1 MRNLTLTPFVHTD
14 LHAGRGGLHGGL
26 GGSSGPADGDEPA
39 LYQYREMSGG
49 SAGGAAS
56 LRFGGAPRGR
66 GRAFGARAATLNFRS
81 AGSFD
86 LVVDLGQR
94 IGSAEWCRG
103 LLTLIALCWAAWSL
117 APSPRPLPGAVPMP
131 FAEAEAEQARALSIA
146 PLAYG
151 GDTGRRMAPTE
162 AVVPL
167 PEAPERPIVDLTAS
181 LGQGDSLS
189 ATLQRAGVG
198 AAEAGEIA
206 AMVGAV
212 VPAGDLR
219 AGTAIDLTLGR
230 RPNRLVAR
238 PLEKLAMRARFDL
251 KIEIARAGDALRLT
265 QIPIAV
271 DNTPLRIQGR
281 VGDSLYRSA
290 RAAGVPAR
298 IVETYLRALATQI
311 GVPSGISGDDRFDI
325 IVAHRRAA
333 TGESETGDLLFAGLR
348 RERGRDLQ
356 LMQWTSGGTTQW
368 FEASGV
374 GRQSGGLLRPVP
386 GGVNSAFGP
395 RYHPVLHYMR
405 MHTGVDFHAAYGQ
418 PIVAVADGRVMR
430 AGRAG
435 GYGNQV
441 MLAHAGGLVT
451 SYSHMSRF
459 AVSAGD
465 RVRRGQVIGYVGATG
480 LATGPHLHYEM
491 FRGGARV
498 NPLTTQF
505 ATRAQLSGA
514 DLAGFRNRLRS
525 LLATPI
531 GGRPAGATSA
541 HMTAP

>member
-1 MRNLTLTPFVHTD
+1 MN
-14 LHAGRGGLHGGL
+14 GG
-26 GGSSGPADGDEPA
+26 PT
-39 LYQYREMSGG
+39 
-49 SAGGAAS
+49 GGAAA
-56 LRFGGAPRGR
+56 LRLGGDGPGLARRRFGQ
-66 GRAFGARAATLNFRS
+66 RAATLSYRR
-81 AGSFD
+81 AGNFD

-94 IGSAEWCRG
+94 IGSGEWLRG
-103 LLTLIALCWAAWSL
+103 LVTLGALCWAILSL
-117 APSPRPLPGAVPMP
+117 VPPLAPLPGAAPAP
-131 FAEAEAEQARALSIA
+131 FSDAEAAQARTLDIA

-167 PEAPERPIVDLTAS
+167 PEAPERPIVDLTAT
-181 LGQGDSLS
+181 LGQGDGLA

-198 AAEAGEIA
+198 GAEAARVA
-206 AMVGAV
+206 AMIGAV
-212 VPAGDLR
+212 VPPGDMQAG
-219 AGTAIDLTLGR
+219 GVINLTLGR

-238 PLEKLAMRARFDL
+238 PLDRLAMRARFDL
-251 KIEIARAGDALRLT
+251 KLEVARVGGALHVTR
-265 QIPIAV
+265 IPIAV
-271 DNTPLRIQGR
+271 DDTPLRIQGR

-298 IVETYLRALATQI
+298 VVETYLRALATQI
-311 GVPSGISGDDRFDI
+311 GVPSGVRADDRFDI

-333 TGESETGDLLFAGLR
+333 TGETETGDLLFAGLKR
-348 RERGRDLQ
+348 DRGRDLQ
-356 LMQWTSGGTTQW
+356 IMQWSSGGTTQW

-374 GRQSGGLLRPVP
+374 GRRSGGMLRPVP
-386 GGVNSAFGP
+386 GGVNSPYGA
-395 RYHPVLHYMR
+395 RYHPILHYTR

-418 PIVAVADGRVMR
+418 PIVAVADGRVTR

-441 MLAHAGGLVT
+441 MLAHAGGIVT

-459 AVSAGD
+459 AVSAGQH
-465 RVRRGQVIGYVGATG
+465 VRRGQVIGYVGATG

-491 FRGGARV
+491 FRNGTRV

-514 DLAGFRNRLRS
+514 DLAGFRTRLRS
-525 LLATPI
+525 LLATPL
-531 GGRPAGATSA
+531 GGQRAEAATGANA
-541 HMTAP
+541 HRAAP

>member
-1 MRNLTLTPFVHTD
+1 MH
-14 LHAGRGGLHGGL
+14 GRLERVF
-26 GGSSGPADGDEPA
+26 GPGDGDKPV

-49 SAGGAAS
+49 SAGGAAA
-56 LRFGGAPRGR
+56 LRFGGASRD
-66 GRAFGARAATLNFRS
+66 RAGFGARVATSSFRS
-81 AGSFD
+81 AGDFN

-94 IGSAEWCRG
+94 IGSGEWFRG
-103 LLTLIALCWAAWSL
+103 LATLVALCWAIWSLTPSL
-117 APSPRPLPGAVPMP
+117 APLPGSVPLP
-131 FAEAEAEQARALSIA
+131 FSEAEAQQAGALAIA

-151 GDTGRRMAPTE
+151 GDTGRRMAPSE

-167 PEAPERPIVDLTAS
+167 PEAPERPIVDLAAS
-181 LGQGDSLS
+181 LGQGDGLA

-198 AAEAGEIA
+198 AAEANGVAE
-206 AMVGAV
+206 MVTAV
-212 VPAGDLR
+212 VPASDLR
-219 AGTAIDLTLGR
+219 AGTTINLTLGR

-311 GVPSGISGDDRFDI
+311 GVPSGINADDRFDI

-333 TGESETGDLLFAGLR
+333 TGETETGDLLFAGLR
-348 RERGRDLQ
+348 RNRGRDLQ
-356 LMQWTSGGTTQW
+356 LMQWSSGGTTQW

-386 GGVNSAFGP
+386 GAVNSPFGP
-395 RYHPVLHYMR
+395 RFHPVLHYTR

-418 PIVAVADGRVMR
+418 PIVAVADGRVVR

-514 DLAGFRNRLRS
+514 DLAGFRNRLHS
-525 LLATPI
+525 LLATPLASQ
-531 GGRPAGATSA
+531 RADATAGAPA
-541 HMTAP
+541 HRAAP